1 MRLYET
7 TFIARQDISPAQ
19 VETLTE
25 SLVAV
30 LKENGSSAGK
40 TEYCGLRVMTYPIR
54 KNKRGHYV
62 LMNVTATPEALKEFE
77 RRMRLNEDILRFL
90 SVQVEEHEDA
100 PSALLKA
107 TRYGREEGERGNDRG
122 ERRPRFEGGDRPERP
137 RYNDR
142 AERAPRPASS
152 ENDVQPTQE

>member
-25 SLVAV
+25 SLVGV
-30 LKENGSSAGK
+30 LKENGGSVGK

-62 LMNVTATPEALKEFE
+62 LMNVSASSDALQELE
-77 RRMRLNEDILRFL
+77 RRMRLNEDVLRYL
-90 SVQVEEHEDA
+90 SVQVEEHEEG

-107 TRYGREEGERGNDRG
+107 TRYGREDN
-122 ERRPRFEGGDRPERP
+122 ERRPRYEGGAPQRSRYMSDRPSRQSDEGQ
-137 RYNDR
+137 
-142 AERAPRPASS
+142 EEAS
-152 ENDVQPTQE
+152 QE

>member
-30 LKENGSSAGK
+30 LKENGGSTGK

-62 LMNVTATPEALKEFE
+62 LMNVTATPAALKELE

-107 TRYGREEGERGNDRG
+107 TRYGREEGERGNDRP
-122 ERRPRFEGGDRPERP
+122 ERRPRFESSDRS

-142 AERAPRPASS
+142 AERAPRPASH
-152 ENDVQPTQE
+152 EDDAQPTQE